1 MSEYFAGIDIGSTA
15 VKIVVVDADR
25 QIIGSKVAATGALV
39 FKNAQTAF
47 LNLLGEIG
55 LERKHVT
62 YLTTTG
68 YGRKLFLDADETISE
83 ITANAVGAREA
94 GKPFGT
100 IRTIINIGGQDSK
113 GISLDENGNVTNFAM
128 NDRCAAGTGRFL
140 DMAARNLEIEVDDL
154 GPFHFAAK
162 GIPAAV
168 NATCAVFAES
178 EIIGLL
184 GNGHEREEI
193 VKGIHF
199 SIAKRTI
206 RLVKKVGIEELI
218 YFDGGPA
225 LNKGLVA
232 ALEDELGRRLVIPA
246 IPQVTTAYGAALIG
260 LESHRFEK
268 REREKEFAIP
278 VVAESAQPAHA
289 CCGCSCG

>member
-1 MSEYFAGIDIGSTA
+1 MNYFAGIDIGSTA
-15 VKIVVVDADR
+15 IKIVVIDEDR
-25 QIIGSKVAATGALV
+25 QIIGTKVVGTGALV

-47 LNLLGEIG
+47 LALLGEIG
-55 LERKHVT
+55 LSRQHVS

-68 YGRKLFLDADETISE
+68 YGRKLFQEADENISE
-83 ITANAVGAREA
+83 ITANAIGAREV
-94 GKPFGT
+94 GNPFGT

-113 GISLDENGNVTNFAM
+113 GISLDEQGNVTNFAM

-140 DMAARNLEIEVDDL
+140 DMAARNLEIEVTDL
-154 GPFHFAAK
+154 GPFHFNATST
-162 GIPAAV
+162 PAAV

-184 GNGHEREEI
+184 GMGHGREEI

-206 RLVKKVGIEELI
+206 KLVKRVGIEALL

-225 LNKGLVA
+225 LNQGLVA
-232 ALEDELGRRLVIPA
+232 ALEDELGRRLVIPP
-246 IPQVTTAYGAALIG
+246 IPQVTTAFGAAIIG
-260 LESHRFEK
+260 LESFQFEK
-268 REREKEFAIP
+268 RERQEIAPQI
-278 VVAESAQPAHA
+278 VAVSAGCQN
-289 CCGCSCG
+289 CTCG